1 MAGNDR
7 NPQRPPAPADLLV
20 RPFQEFAK
28 LEASGGILLLAFA
41 IVALIWANSPFG
53 QSYIDLWH
61 VKVTVGGGAAVISK
75 DLLHWI
81 NDGLMAVFF
90 LLVGLELKREL
101 LDGELA
107 SPRKAALPIF
117 AAVGG
122 MVIPA
127 GFYLILNLGGVGEA
141 GWGIPMATDIA
152 FALAVLAA
160 LGSRAPTSLKIF
172 LTALAIVDDLGAIMV
187 IALFYSGALK
197 GAALG
202 VAAMATIVLLLLNRA
217 GFRSFLPYAVVGLVL
232 WVAVLKSGVHA
243 TVAGVILAFTIPA
256 NELEGEHHS
265 PLEHLEHALHPWV
278 VYLILPIFAL
288 ANAGVTFAGSGGTG
302 QQITAGILL
311 GLVVGKPVGVLLFS
325 WIATRA
331 GMADLP
337 EGVTWTHVLGVGF
350 LAGIGFTM
358 SLFIA
363 GLAFPDVELLNA
375 SKVGILGASGVAA
388 VVGTGLLLWA
398 RNSGPDEAAE
408 ASEA

>member
-7 NPQRPPAPADLLV
+7 RPQGPVVPADILV

-41 IVALIWANSPFG
+41 VAALIWANSPYG

-61 VKVTVGGGAAVISK
+61 VQVTVGGGAAVISK

-107 SPRKAALPIF
+107 SPRKAALPLF

-122 MVIPA
+122 MVVPA
-127 GFYLILNLGGVGEA
+127 GLYLVLNKGGVGEA

-160 LGSRAPTSLKIF
+160 LGSRVPTALKIF
-172 LTALAIVDDLGAIMV
+172 LTALAIVDDLGAILV

-197 GAALG
+197 GSALG
-202 VAAMATIVLLLLNRA
+202 VAAMATLALLLLNKA
-217 GFRSFLPYAVVGLVL
+217 GFRRFLPYGVVGLIL
-232 WVAVLKSGVHA
+232 WVAVLKSGIHA
-243 TVAGVILAFTIPA
+243 TVAGVVLAFTIPA
-256 NELEGEHHS
+256 NEIGEEKHS

-278 VYLILPIFAL
+278 VYLILPVFAL
-288 ANAGVTFAGSGGTG
+288 ANAGVTFAGGTG
-302 QQITAGILL
+302 AGQNITIGILL
-311 GLVVGKPVGVLLFS
+311 GLVLGKPIGVLLFS
-325 WIATRA
+325 WLATRVK
-331 GMADLP
+331 MADLP
-337 EGVTWTHVLGVGF
+337 GGVGWTHIVGVGF

-358 SLFIA
+358 SLFIG
-363 GLAFPDVELLNA
+363 GLAFPDPGLLNA
-375 SKVGILGASGVAA
+375 AKL
-388 VVGTGLLLWA
+388 
-398 RNSGPDEAAE
+398 
-408 ASEA
+408 

>member
-1 MAGNDR
+1 
-7 NPQRPPAPADLLV
+7 
-20 RPFQEFAK
+20 
-28 LEASGGILLLAFA
+28 
-41 IVALIWANSPFG
+41 
-53 QSYIDLWH
+53 
-61 VKVTVGGGAAVISK
+61 
-75 DLLHWI
+75 
-81 NDGLMAVFF
+81 
-90 LLVGLELKREL
+90 
-101 LDGELA
+101 
-107 SPRKAALPIF
+107 
-117 AAVGG
+117 
-122 MVIPA
+122 
-127 GFYLILNLGGVGEA
+127 
-141 GWGIPMATDIA
+141 MATDIA

-265 PLEHLEHALHPWV
+265 PLEPREHALHPWV

-288 ANAGVTFAGSGGTG
+288 ANAGVTFAGGGGTG

-325 WIATRA
+325 WIATRVR
-331 GMADLP
+331 MADICGPGPMEALKTTP
-337 EGVTWTHVLGVGF
+337 AMMSPWHRTVTFW
-350 LAGIGFTM
+350 
-358 SLFIA
+358 
-363 GLAFPDVELLNA
+363 
-375 SKVGILGASGVAA
+375 
-388 VVGTGLLLWA
+388 
-398 RNSGPDEAAE
+398 
-408 ASEA
+408 